1 MIRFLPVVVI
11 GSRSLAY
18 QGAADAASQA
28 REGLPLR
35 PLAFLPPLPWN
46 DLVQSPFR
54 LGRVAWRYTP
64 RIRQCVGRSRL
75 GACVQVLSPPFS
87 PIFLRLPLY
96 RRRLR
101 VLHFEP
107 VGRAAGTVGRVLT
120 LRHDTFKPHL
130 AGVGENGRTFGTYDQ
145 TFSLLADSTYNL
157 VGVPPRNAG
166 NMFLG
171 SSAATAEPV
180 FVAALLAGETYLN
193 IHTMNF
199 PSGEIRGLLAV
210 PGPIVGAGLPGLI
223 LASGGLLGW
232 WRRWRQKAACQQFG
246 SMFSLILKRASAAP
260 RACPFPPL
268 RS

>member
-87 PIFLRLPLY
+87 PILLGFAGHRCTS
-96 RRRLR
+96 RI
-101 VLHFEP
+101 LHLEP
-107 VGRAAGTVGRVLT
+107 VPRATATVGGILALRDDAFKTHFPSVREDGRAIALDVL
-120 LRHDTFKPHL
+120 
-130 AGVGENGRTFGTYDQ
+130 V
-145 TFSLLADSTYNL
+145 
-157 VGVPPRNAG
+157 
-166 NMFLG
+166 
-171 SSAATAEPV
+171 
-180 FVAALLAGETYLN
+180 
-193 IHTMNF
+193 
-199 PSGEIRGLLAV
+199 
-210 PGPIVGAGLPGLI
+210 
-223 LASGGLLGW
+223 
-232 WRRWRQKAACQQFG
+232 
-246 SMFSLILKRASAAP
+246 
-260 RACPFPPL
+260 
-268 RS
+268 